1 MPAGAAVRG
10 RGRQTAIVLTAVYVA
25 FWIQFS
31 VVSATNFG
39 GVDEWMILSLVSRN
53 VVDVPYA
60 NRPLGLLFNLPAA
73 MFPAHL
79 LQASLLLH
87 GHYLV
92 LAGMLISLLLLRLAP
107 EQPHWAL
114 LAGVFAASW
123 APSDLMR
130 LNPIYSSAYAGVT
143 AATVLVLLLLGTS
156 EGRWVSVMLAVGI
169 AFVTTRV
176 HEGPLP
182 VLVIA
187 PALLLA
193 LGVRLPRRS
202 LAAYWGVMAL
212 AALVIGLPLLLS
224 RAPAWYQNTVLG
236 LYLDP
241 MGLAARLA
249 HQFRL
254 HLGPLAATPPTALLR
269 PRPVMTAIVLGVAL
283 SLLRSEGTAAPRRRR
298 LAVAAATGLLGA
310 AAAYSSFIVAA
321 NLWEASRT
329 EFIAAPFIG
338 MALAASIGLVAD
350 VVPPRGSL
358 PVVATLGAWVM
369 ACGAARTSQL
379 QDEWNG
385 IGAYGRQASALEQML
400 RIAPDFRPG
409 TLVMFIEGP
418 PAWIGT
424 FALHHCLDLV
434 YGPHVAGCVSNARAH
449 LFYECRETPEGMRH
463 EPWPVV
469 KDAWKAGSQ
478 TYRFEEV
485 VVFKSDP
492 SGHIRLLEEWP
503 PELAALPADAR
514 YSPWQRIVATSSP
527 PATRHSFPG
536 L

>member
-1 MPAGAAVRG
+1 MSAGAAVRG
-10 RGRQTAIVLTAVYVA
+10 RGGQTAIVLTAVYAA
-25 FWIQFS
+25 FWVQFS

-53 VVDVPYA
+53 VVDIPYA

-79 LQASLLLH
+79 LQASWLLH

-92 LAGMLISLLLLRLAP
+92 LAGMLTSLLLLRLAP
-107 EQPHWAL
+107 ERPHWAL
-114 LAGVFAASW
+114 LTGAFAANW

-130 LNPIYSSAYAGVT
+130 LNPIYSSAYSGVT
-143 AATVLVLLLLGTS
+143 AATASVLLLLGTS
-156 EGRWVSVMLAVGI
+156 QGRWVRVMLAVGI

-202 LAAYWGVMAL
+202 LAAYWGAMAL
-212 AALVIGLPLLLS
+212 AALVIGLPLLLA
-224 RAPAWYQNTVLG
+224 RAPAWYQNKVLG

-241 MGLAARLA
+241 MGLGARLA
-249 HQFRL
+249 LQFRL
-254 HLGPLAATPPTALLR
+254 HLVPLAATAPATLLR
-269 PRPVMTAIVLGVAL
+269 PRPVMTAIVIGVAL
-283 SLLRSEGTAAPRRRR
+283 WMLRSEAPASRRR
-298 LAVAAATGLLGA
+298 LAVAAAAGLLGA

-329 EFIAAPFIG
+329 EFVAALFIG
-338 MALAASIGLVAD
+338 MALGASIVLVAE
-350 VVPPRGSL
+350 VAPPLARL

-369 ACGAARTSQL
+369 ACGAARTSRL
-379 QDEWNG
+379 QADWNG
-385 IGAYGRQASALEQML
+385 VGAYGRQTRAFEQML

-409 TLVMFIEGP
+409 TLVLFIEGP
-418 PAWIGT
+418 PTWIGT
-424 FALHHCLDLV
+424 FAFHHGLELV

-449 LFYECRETPEGMRH
+449 LFYDCRPTPEGMRH
-463 EPWPVV
+463 EPWPVL
-469 KDAWKAGSQ
+469 KDAWKAGAT
-478 TYRFEEV
+478 TYRFDEV
-485 VVFKSDP
+485 VVFKADP
-492 SGHIRLLEEWP
+492 SGRMRLLEEWP
-503 PELAALPADAR
+503 MELPALPAEAR
-514 YSPWQRIVATSSP
+514 YSPRQRIVPASSP